1 MPMLYEQNPLLATLD
16 SEDRRGLGVVYKVI
30 RDTICDIGGAQ
41 PETLACPLVKA
52 TRSSYLDKFFVYRH
66 IARWHLSELSERVVC
81 ALENFA
87 AYIHAPREI
96 QGRRHPSGA
105 KRKPGKY
112 ITWNLGASETT
123 LGFLLKEWGY
133 QDAGSAGTWVC
144 RQFPHKKTAAQRSK
158 DGSWLYNGKALVEIR
173 EEPDIHQ
180 LDFCERVVQTAY
192 ILNHGEPYDHTPL
205 VYRLYR
211 DLMRSSLRTITSF
224 DIAGLEEI
232 IEFMTWTLFAPS
244 KNRAAADYFGCKP
257 ESVVLAG
264 VKGTGKTLIAEA
276 LATGDYHCLFV
287 PVGAI
292 QLVVDK
298 YQARGKANVHE
309 DKTTIFSAVEELK
322 RKANVD
328 IILHCDDIEAVLLD
342 VNGTGND
349 AEHARVSTLLNK
361 LAGIQRSGILL
372 SGSTN
377 DPYRIDDRFLRPGRI
392 GYVLHVPLPDTAM
405 RDAVL
410 TIHTRRMPLA
420 SDVNIH
426 ALAEVTDGY
435 TPAALA
441 EICNRAGFFALHRLA
456 ASKSDDRQPFDA
468 LSALAETDFLDRKI
482 TEADFRRALTLVSRH
497 VNTRGNQEEDR
508 RIKRFCDHYQG
519 IGFRPR

>member
-16 SEDRRGLGVVYKVI
+16 SEDRRALDVVYTVI
-30 RDTICDIGGAQ
+30 RNTIHDIDGVQ

-66 IARWHLSELSERVVC
+66 IARWTLSELSENVVG
-81 ALENFA
+81 ALEDLA
-87 AYIHAPREI
+87 TYVHAPREI

-123 LGFLLKEWGY
+123 IGFLLKEWGY
-133 QDAGSAGTWVC
+133 QDAGSTGTWVC
-144 RQFPHKKTAAQRSK
+144 RQFPHKKTAAQRSRN
-158 DGSWLYNGKALVEIR
+158 GSWLYNGKALIEIR

-192 ILNHGEPYDHTPL
+192 ILNHGEAYNYTAL

-211 DLMRSSLRTITSF
+211 DLMRGSLRSVTSL

-232 IEFMTWTLFAPS
+232 IDFMKWTLFAPS
-244 KNRAAADYFGCKP
+244 MNKVVADYFGCKP

-276 LATGDYHCLFV
+276 LATSDYHCLFV
-287 PVGAI
+287 PVSAI

-298 YQARGKANVHE
+298 YEARGRANTQE
-309 DKTTIFSAVEELK
+309 SKTTVFSAVEELK
-322 RKANVD
+322 RKTHAD
-328 IILHCDDIEAVLLD
+328 LILHCDDIEAVLLD
-342 VNGTGND
+342 ANGTGND

-377 DPYRIDDRFLRPGRI
+377 DPYKIDDRFLRPGRI

-420 SDVNIH
+420 SDVKIRT
-426 ALAEVTDGY
+426 LAEATDGY

-441 EICNRAGFFALHRLA
+441 EICNRAGFFALQRLA
-456 ASKSDDRQPFDA
+456 TSKSEGVSSFDA
-468 LSALAETDFLDRKI
+468 LLALTQSDLLDQRI
-482 TEADFRRALTLVSRH
+482 SQDDFRRALMLVSCH
-497 VNTRGNQEEDR
+497 VNTRANKEEDH
-508 RIKRFCDHYQG
+508 RIKKFCDAYHG
-519 IGFRPR
+519 IGFIPR